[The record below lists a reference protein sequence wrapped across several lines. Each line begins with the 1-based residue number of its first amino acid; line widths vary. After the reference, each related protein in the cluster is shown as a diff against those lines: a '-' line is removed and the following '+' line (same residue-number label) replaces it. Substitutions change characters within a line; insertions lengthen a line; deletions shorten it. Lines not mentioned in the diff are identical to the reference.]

1 MKHMHTVIG
10 KESSSNGF
18 EGQFKVTAYVVS
30 LWEICSILE
39 VAGPRSFLSLFY
51 SLLSVQQCIILA
63 KTKQKQNKK
72 QQQQQQNLK
81 FSKIIQISE
90 STNSYVKQGPSE
102 CNSKGEHLFKCGQ

>member
-63 KTKQKQNKK
+63 KRKKKKTKKKHLLPHDIIYSQK
-72 QQQQQQNLK
+72 
-81 FSKIIQISE
+81 
-90 STNSYVKQGPSE
+90 T
-102 CNSKGEHLFKCGQ
+102 